1 MKFLLYLAVELK
13 ENTFILDVSVLSFSD
28 VFRGHR
34 SKTLVENGLT
44 QSIINIIV
52 SFLRPEKRDNKQK
65 IFCKSFM

>member
-28 VFRGHR
+28 VFRGYR

-52 SFLRPEKRDNKQK
+52 SFLRPEKSDNKQK